1 MHWRSTGRICGS
13 IAGMKLSVSLP
24 GDDVAFLDS
33 YADAHAMASRS
44 AVVQQ
49 AIGAL
54 RREQLPDAYRQAW
67 EEWGVS
73 EDAVIWNETVGDGL

>member
-1 MHWRSTGRICGS
+1 
-13 IAGMKLSVSLP
+13 MKLSVSLP
-24 GDDVAFLDS
+24 GEDVEFLDA

-49 AIGAL
+49 AIDAL

-67 EEWGVS
+67 EVWGVS
-73 EDAVIWNETVGDGL
+73 ADAEVWDQAVGDGL

>member
-1 MHWRSTGRICGS
+1 
-13 IAGMKLSVSLP
+13 MKPSVSLP
-24 GDDVAFLDS
+24 GEDVAFLDA
-33 YADAHAMASRS
+33 YADAHEMASRS

-54 RREQLPDAYRQAW
+54 RREQLPNAYRQAW

-73 EDAVIWNETVGDGL
+73 ADAEAWDQAVGDGL

>member
-1 MHWRSTGRICGS
+1 
-13 IAGMKLSVSLP
+13 MKLSVSLP
-24 GDDVAFLDS
+24 GEDVEFLDA

-49 AIGAL
+49 AIDAL

-73 EDAVIWNETVGDGL
+73 ADAEVWDQAVGDGL